1 MMMTALEKSIYQ
13 EITEKLKDA
22 PKSILERVLGY
33 VDGVLE
39 NKFDSNFNDL
49 TAQVQEDYTN
59 YKSGKSELL
68 DIDDVEKEIKDFISE
83 NEN

>member
-1 MMMTALEKSIYQ
+1 MMTALEKSIYQ

-49 TAQVQEDYTN
+49 TAQVQEDYAN

>member
-1 MMMTALEKSIYQ
+1 MMTALEKSIYQ

-39 NKFDSNFNDL
+39 NKLDANFNDL
-49 TAQVQEDYTN
+49 KAQVKEDYAN

-68 DIDDVEKEIKDFISE
+68 DIDDVEREIENFISE

>member
-1 MMMTALEKSIYQ
+1 MMTTLEKSIYQ

-22 PKSILERVLGY
+22 PKSVLERVLGY
-33 VDGVLE
+33 VDGVLD
-39 NKFDSNFNDL
+39 NKSDAGFNEL
-49 TAQVQEDYTN
+49 KALVEEDYAN

-68 DIDDVEKEIKDFISE
+68 DIDDVEKEIENFISE

>member
-1 MMMTALEKSIYQ
+1 MTALEKSIYQ
-13 EITEKLKDA
+13 EITEKLKYA

-39 NKFDSNFNDL
+39 NKTNANFNDL
-49 TAQVQEDYTN
+49 KAQIQEDYAN

-68 DIDDVEKEIKDFISE
+68 DIDAAEKEIENFISE

>member
-1 MMMTALEKSIYQ
+1 MTALEKSIYQ
-13 EITEKLKDA
+13 EITRKLKDA
-22 PKSILERVLGY
+22 PKNILERVLGY

-39 NKFDSNFNDL
+39 NKSDVNFNDL
-49 TAQVQEDYTN
+49 KTQVQEDYAN

-68 DIDDVEKEIKDFISE
+68 YIDDAEKEIENYISE

>member
-1 MMMTALEKSIYQ
+1 MMTALEKFIYQ

-33 VDGVLE
+33 VDRVLE
-39 NKFDSNFNDL
+39 NKSDVNFNDL
-49 TAQVQEDYTN
+49 KTQVQEDYAN
-59 YKSGKSELL
+59 YKAGKSELL
-68 DIDDVEKEIKDFISE
+68 DLDDAEKEMENYISE